1 MDIPAP
7 SERLVIKPKPKP
19 EFRRLHRPG
28 VKAHVLG
35 RIGDLFVIEIPITSF
50 ENPTQTFK
58 LVGATIHD
66 GCLAIEDLGGRW
78 RSYYMAKGRVENEN
92 WFEFRYASPLTAI
105 NLNNL
110 LAAAKAIEK

>member
-1 MDIPAP
+1 MNIPLP
-7 SERLVIKPKPKP
+7 QVRFEIKPNTKP
-19 EFRRLHRPG
+19 RRQFLPG

-78 RSYYMAKGRVENEN
+78 RSYYMAKGRGD
-92 WFEFRYASPLTAI
+92 
-105 NLNNL
+105 
-110 LAAAKAIEK
+110 